1 MIDEVATGEI
11 TQGLEQLDLPKMNS
25 KAMLRRRAKD
35 VNGGNNN
42 DNDGDN
48 GGDNTQ
54 GELNVDVI
62 SSDVDILARKFD
74 NKNLM

>member
-1 MIDEVATGEI
+1 MSATDIMIEVATGKI

-25 KAMLRRRAKD
+25 KVTLRRRAKD

-48 GGDNTQ
+48 GGDT
-54 GELNVDVI
+54 
-62 SSDVDILARKFD
+62 RKE
-74 NKNLM
+74 N

>member
-1 MIDEVATGEI
+1 MIEVATGKI

-25 KAMLRRRAKD
+25 KVTLRRRAKD

-48 GGDNTQ
+48 GGDT
-54 GELNVDVI
+54 
-62 SSDVDILARKFD
+62 RKE
-74 NKNLM
+74 N